1 MSATA
6 IGLIVFALVFG
17 SALLAMYVHSA
28 LPEHHVSVDSKDTVK
43 LGVALIATMA
53 ALVLGLLVASAK
65 SAYDTRS
72 NQLVQVSADI
82 ILLDRALA
90 RYGPETKEARALL
103 QRSVAGTVERFWP
116 AEGAKPIAI
125 DPNTSP
131 VEVLYEKIET
141 LSPQNEAQH
150 AMQTQA
156 QLLAANVGRTRLL
169 LFENLGSSIP
179 VPFLVVLVF
188 WLCII
193 FASFGLFAPR
203 NATVIA
209 VLKRLCAVGSGCDLS
224 DPRARPVVRGVASGF
239 RRSAARGVG
248 AAGPVELDHDN
259 DLAEIQQPAGIGRVT
274 GRLGNTAKA
283 RWYDEL
289 HISSLSSRRTGCRDA
304 ARCDCG
310 GAEQTGWAGGDE
322 CFCAR
327 DRRAGRPAHQGD
339 ERLYRVGQ

>member
-1 MSATA
+1 LSAIA

-28 LPEHHVSVDSKDTVK
+28 LPEHHLSPDSKDAVK
-43 LGVALIATMA
+43 LGVALIATMS
-53 ALVLGLLVASAK
+53 ALVLSLLVASAK
-65 SAYDTRS
+65 NAYDTRS
-72 NQLVQVSADI
+72 NQLVQVSADV

-103 QRSVAGTVERFWP
+103 QRSVATTVERFWP
-116 AEGAKPIAI
+116 AQGAKLIAI
-125 DPNTSP
+125 DPNASP
-131 VEVLYEKIET
+131 VEALYDKVEA

-156 QLLAANVGRTRLL
+156 QSLAANVGRTRLL

-209 VLKRLCAVGSGCDLS
+209 VLCVCALS
-224 DPRARPVVRGVASGF
+224 VA
-239 RRSAARGVG
+239 G
-248 AAGPVELDHDN
+248 AIFLILELDRSFEGVLQVSGAPLRAA
-259 DLAEIQQPAGIGRVT
+259 LAQLGR
-274 GRLGNTAKA
+274 
-283 RWYDEL
+283 
-289 HISSLSSRRTGCRDA
+289 
-304 ARCDCG
+304 
-310 GAEQTGWAGGDE
+310 
-322 CFCAR
+322 
-327 DRRAGRPAHQGD
+327 
-339 ERLYRVGQ
+339 